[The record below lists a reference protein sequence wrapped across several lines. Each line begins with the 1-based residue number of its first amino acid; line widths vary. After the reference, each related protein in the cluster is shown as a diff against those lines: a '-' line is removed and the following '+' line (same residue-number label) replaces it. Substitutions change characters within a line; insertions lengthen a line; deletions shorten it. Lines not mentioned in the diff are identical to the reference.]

1 MCVSVFLL
9 ALSLQSVLLISIQN
23 KRTSSADLVP
33 FLFLPEP
40 IFVIY
45 TVFIFPKGRC
55 NQRWQGSQ
63 FFRVTFEW
71 SNNSQGITSAIPSL
85 PQDAHPQRRS
95 RNKSS
100 HMCFSLP
107 LAFSRQSVLAA
118 ICIDFSFKKRRPVLI
133 LIRFLFLA
141 DARPVSYVCIGTLT
155 MFSKLAGTEQS
166 HQPMPSSSHSLFI

>member
-1 MCVSVFLL
+1 MLLLHGLTGKNKQAWKEGKIRGTAVLVKSACSTSATSTHPSSTASTRSSTAKDDGVSFHLVSATAPNPRKQSPPLPSSHPRPASLNSPRRLLPYTACVSVFLL

-71 SNNSQGITSAIPSL
+71 SNDS
-85 PQDAHPQRRS
+85 
-95 RNKSS
+95 
-100 HMCFSLP
+100 
-107 LAFSRQSVLAA
+107 
-118 ICIDFSFKKRRPVLI
+118 
-133 LIRFLFLA
+133 
-141 DARPVSYVCIGTLT
+141 
-155 MFSKLAGTEQS
+155 
-166 HQPMPSSSHSLFI
+166 